1 MKVTI
6 EELKDLANRLKFDM
20 KEEEYVTLQEEFEV
34 VLSQMEVLGEI
45 EGADEVAPM
54 TFPFIYESIGLRDDE
69 PGEILTKEEVL
80 KNASDVSYDQ
90 VRVKKVI

>member
-1 MKVTI
+1 MKVSI

-20 KEEEYVTLQEEFEV
+20 HEDEYKTLQEEFEV
-34 VLSQMEVLGEI
+34 VLSQMEMIGKI
-45 EGADEVAPM
+45 EGADEVEPM
-54 TFPFIYESIGLRDDE
+54 TFPFIYESIGLREDE
-69 PGEILTKEEVL
+69 PGEVLAKEEVL